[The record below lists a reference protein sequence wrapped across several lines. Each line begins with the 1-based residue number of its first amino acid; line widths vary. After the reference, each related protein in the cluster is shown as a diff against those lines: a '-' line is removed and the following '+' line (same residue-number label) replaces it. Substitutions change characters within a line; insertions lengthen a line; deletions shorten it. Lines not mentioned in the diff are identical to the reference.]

1 MANKKKVLIILSV
14 LITIIIGNIK
24 TYANTEN
31 NIITK
36 EYQTTQS
43 AENEFLNEIYNTE
56 TDNLK
61 IINLD
66 KKIAEENYRT
76 KEIIETKELNRQ
88 DRDYIN
94 QEFGEKQS
102 FNDGEYKGVLAIS
115 DVKVET
121 ISNGYYETIDEKL
134 LSFNNYS
141 DNDLNNIEKEITLNN
156 TRYYLINVNWEAETT
171 ETIDG
176 ENVPQTYKGNRVYQ
190 TVKKVANP
198 NTYKITVTY
207 SGTIEKINTIYD
219 YTVKYENKLEEKQE
233 QPKENNIIPV
243 VIISGIGLAIILIS
257 LCNLKNTYIY
267 SKTNKGFKLI
277 KKERLSNKN
286 VAIDI
291 TECKNKGID
300 NIYAIKMNKIAFNKL
315 KGRTVSIT
323 LGNRKKDIVIWN
335 DYYEIKM

>member
-1 MANKKKVLIILSV
+1 MANKKKVLIILIV
-14 LITIIIGNIK
+14 LITIIVGNIK

-36 EYQTTQS
+36 EYQTTQN
-43 AENEFLNEIYNTE
+43 AENEFLNQIYNTE
-56 TDNLK
+56 TDSLK

-88 DRDYIN
+88 DRAYIN

-102 FNDGEYKGVLAIS
+102 FNDGEYKGELTIS

-121 ISNGYYETIDEKL
+121 ISNGYYETIDEKV

-171 ETIDG
+171 EIIDG

-219 YTVKYENKLEEKQE
+219 YTVKYENKVEEKQE

-257 LCNLKNTYIY
+257 LFNLKNTYIY
-267 SKTNKGFKLI
+267 SKTNTGFKLI
-277 KKERLSNKN
+277 KKERLNNKN
-286 VAIDI
+286 VSIDI

-300 NIYAIKMNKIAFNKL
+300 NIYAIKINKIAFNKL

-323 LGNRKKDIVIWN
+323 LGSRKKDIVIWN
-335 DYYEIKM
+335 DYYEIRM

>member
-1 MANKKKVLIILSV
+1 MTNKKKVLIILTV
-14 LITIIIGNIK
+14 LITIIVGNIK

-36 EYQTTQS
+36 EYQTTQN
-43 AENEFLNEIYNTE
+43 AENEFLNQIYNTE
-56 TDNLK
+56 TDSLK

-66 KKIAEENYRT
+66 KKIAEENYRS

-88 DRDYIN
+88 DRSYIN

-102 FNDGEYKGVLAIS
+102 FNDGEYKGELTIS

-121 ISNGYYETIDEKL
+121 ISNGYYETIDEKV

-176 ENVPQTYKGNRVYQ
+176 ENVPQTYKGNRIYQ

-219 YTVKYENKLEEKQE
+219 YTVKYENKVEEKQE
-233 QPKENNIIPV
+233 QPEENNIIPV

-300 NIYAIKMNKIAFNKL
+300 NIYAIKINKIAFNKL

>member
-1 MANKKKVLIILSV
+1 MTNKKKVLIILTV
-14 LITIIIGNIK
+14 LITITVGNIK
-24 TYANTEN
+24 TYANTES

-36 EYQTTQS
+36 EYQTTQN

-56 TDNLK
+56 TENLK
-61 IINLD
+61 ITNID
-66 KKIAEENYRT
+66 KKISKENYRT
-76 KEIIETKELNRQ
+76 KEIIETKELSRQ

-94 QEFGEKQS
+94 QEFGEKQN
-102 FNDGEYKGVLAIS
+102 FNDGEYKGELTIS

-121 ISNGYYETIDEKL
+121 ISNGYYETIDEKV
-134 LSFNNYS
+134 LSFSNYS

-176 ENVPQTYKGNRVYQ
+176 ENVPQTYKGNRIYQ
-190 TVKKVANP
+190 TVKRVANP
-198 NTYKITVTY
+198 NTYKVTVTY
-207 SGTIEKINTIYD
+207 YGTIEKINTIYD
-219 YTVKYENKLEEKQE
+219 YTVKYENKVEERQE
-233 QPKENNIIPV
+233 ETKENNIVPV

-286 VAIDI
+286 VSIDI

-300 NIYAIKMNKIAFNKL
+300 NIYAIKINKIAFNKL

-323 LGNRKKDIVIWN
+323 LGSRKKDIVIWN
-335 DYYEIKM
+335 DYYEIRM

>member
-1 MANKKKVLIILSV
+1 MANKKKVLIILTV
-14 LITIIIGNIK
+14 LITIIVGNIK

-36 EYQTTQS
+36 EYQTTQN
-43 AENEFLNEIYNTE
+43 AENEFLNQIYNTE
-56 TDNLK
+56 TDSLK

-66 KKIAEENYRT
+66 KKISEENYRS

-88 DRDYIN
+88 DRAYIN

-102 FNDGEYKGVLAIS
+102 FNDGEYKGELTIS

-121 ISNGYYETIDEKL
+121 ISNGYYETIDEKV

-156 TRYYLINVNWEAETT
+156 TKYYLINVNWEAETT

-219 YTVKYENKLEEKQE
+219 YTVKYENKVEEKQE
-233 QPKENNIIPV
+233 QPEENNIISV
-243 VIISGIGLAIILIS
+243 IIISGIGLAIILIS

-300 NIYAIKMNKIAFNKL
+300 NIYAIKINKIAFNKL